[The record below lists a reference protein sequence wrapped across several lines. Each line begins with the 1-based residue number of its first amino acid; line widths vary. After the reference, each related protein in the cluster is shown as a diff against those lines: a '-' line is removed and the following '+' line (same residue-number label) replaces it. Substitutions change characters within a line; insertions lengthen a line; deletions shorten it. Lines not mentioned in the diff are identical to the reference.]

1 MRNAYLTN
9 NHGKWIFCMALATAS
24 IAGLPQKA
32 MAVPSI
38 DIVQQTNI
46 VKGQVID
53 GNGDPIIGA
62 TVQVKGSK
70 TGSVTD
76 LDGNFSLN
84 ARPGETIIVSYIG
97 FKTKE
102 TKAGNGPLNIKLE
115 EDNKTLNE
123 VVVVGYGTMR
133 KKDLTGSVVQIDP
146 KKSQTRTRTTYRTSY
161 VVLPVCRLAL
171 TPLPKVAAPFNFV
184 ARTLSTQR
192 HPTTLH

>member
-9 NHGKWIFCMALATAS
+9 NHGKWIFCMALATAA

-32 MAVPSI
+32 MAVPSTNM
-38 DIVQQTNI
+38 VQQANI
-46 VKGQVID
+46 VNGQVVD
-53 GNGDPIIGA
+53 SNGEPIIGA

-102 TKAGNGPLNIKLE
+102 TKAGNGPLSIKLE

-133 KKDLTGSVVQIDP
+133 KKDLTGSVVWSAD
-146 KKSQTRTRTTYRTSY
+146 R
-161 VVLPVCRLAL
+161 
-171 TPLPKVAAPFNFV
+171 F
-184 ARTLSTQR
+184 
-192 HPTTLH
+192 